1 MRRRVGLIRR
11 AGALGVLA
19 AMALGVLAGCMT
31 RTIEITSEPSG
42 ALVTL
47 NDVEVGR
54 TPVRAEFTYYGVY
67 DVLLTREGY
76 EPLRT
81 SARARAPVY
90 ELPPVDLAANA
101 IPGATHT
108 VRWHFVLEEALES
121 RGDRAAMERDLLER
135 ARALRAK
142 H

>member
-1 MRRRVGLIRR
+1 MGRRGGGHR
-11 AGALGVLA
+11 AGALPAALAVVGVV
-19 AMALGVLAGCMT
+19 LGGCMT

-47 NDVEVGR
+47 NGVEVGR
-54 TPVRAEFTYYGVY
+54 TPVRADFTYYGVY
-67 DVLLTREGY
+67 DVLLTREGC

-81 SARARAPVY
+81 KARARAPVY
-90 ELPPVDLAANA
+90 ELPPLDLAANA
-101 IPGATHT
+101 VPGATNT
-108 VRWHFVLEEALES
+108 VRWHFTLGEALET
-121 RGDRAAMERDLLER
+121 REPREAMEQGLLER